1 MKREQE
7 KQIKALEDLAALI
20 AQVFAVPICH
30 FMFSDSANNQA
41 QLSIGLASTEIAQI
55 NPAIQRI
62 LDKGLVVAIENMRED
77 SNFEENELPSSDL
90 KLESFLGCRL
100 LDEWGEDLGTL
111 SLFSQLPRSFTE
123 TDKSLLKG
131 FATQAAHL
139 LSTVKKTE
147 VPAQVEFADL
157 FRQVMSKGR
166 AQLCIHDI
174 SGQILYVNPSASE
187 SLGYTAEALL
197 GMRLTDLMSDENK
210 PGFEQYIKRM
220 QATGLLEGII
230 ELVDRSGH
238 KRYWSYN
245 NALDQVSGKVI
256 SFSLDITNTVNER
269 KRISNREEAVKKARE
284 LAEKGTWTID
294 LESKELEWSKEVRDI
309 FEVEP
314 SRSLSLD
321 FYLSLVHPKD
331 RDEFEKALHEAMESH
346 GTILTEHRFI
356 AADKSIK
363 YLSVNGQVHK
373 NLLGTAPYLTG
384 VVQDITHRVAWEKEL
399 LRGKESAV
407 ELSDLKQEFLANMSH
422 EIRTPVSSIIGF
434 SRLLLSAQLPTQEQ
448 KYAELIF
455 SAGENLLTIVNDVLD
470 FSKMEAG
477 KLRLEE
483 KPFDLRICLQELVQ
497 AHNDQAQNKGLR
509 LLLDLQSSIPQ
520 LVKGDEPR
528 VKQIVSNLLSNA
540 LKFTRTGFIEI
551 AASRVGQGSEGKL
564 RIKVSDSGI
573 GIDASKLSKVFN
585 SFQQA
590 EGSHTRK
597 YGGTGLGLSIT
608 KDLVELMKGSIEV
621 ESNLG
626 QGSTFTVLLPYTK
639 VSRKQEAPPSQSSAS
654 KFDFSAYRILMAEDN
669 SNNQLLA
676 KAYMRRVK
684 AHLDIANDGIE
695 ALEFLEKNTYDLV
708 LMDIQMPRMGGI
720 ECAKKIRANSE
731 WNQIPI
737 VAITAHAT
745 PEDRERSLNAGMN
758 EHLTK
763 PFKPEVLYQT
773 IATLVGPSKNAKTEE
788 PATEAAFD
796 LKYLL
801 SYSMNDK
808 TLYHNLLTTLSNT
821 LPKNILGI
829 EQGLHGGDLT
839 AVKSFTHKVKPS
851 VIMFEEEKS
860 IAAITGIEQAEMLGE
875 ETRAN
880 VSSFLAQ
887 LRELLSIIKRYLS
900 KR

>member
-1 MKREQE
+1 M
-7 KQIKALEDLAALI
+7 KALEDLAALI
-20 AQVFAVPICH
+20 TQVFAVPICH
-30 FMFSDSANNQA
+30 FTFSDLINTSGL
-41 QLSIGLASTEIAQI
+41 LSIGLASTETAQL
-55 NPAIQRI
+55 NPAIQRV
-62 LDKGLVVAIENMRED
+62 LDKGLVIAIEDIDQD
-77 SNFEENELPSSDL
+77 SNFEESELPASDL
-90 KLESFLGCRL
+90 KLASFLGCRL

-123 TDKSLLKG
+123 SDKTLLKG
-131 FATQAAHL
+131 FATQASHL
-139 LSTVKKTE
+139 LSNMTKAE

-166 AQLCIHDI
+166 AQLCIHNI
-174 SGQILYVNPSASE
+174 EGQILYVNQSASE
-187 SLGYTAEALL
+187 SLGYTAEVLL
-197 GMRLTDLMSDENK
+197 GMSLTDLMTEENK
-210 PGFEQYIKRM
+210 PGFDLYIKRM
-220 QATGLLEGII
+220 QATGLLDGII
-230 ELVDRSGH
+230 ELIDRSGH

-269 KRISNREEAVKKARE
+269 RRISNREEAVKKARQ

-294 LESKELEWSKEVRDI
+294 LLSKELEWSKEVRRI
-309 FEVEP
+309 FELD
-314 SRSLSLD
+314 SSTQISLD
-321 FYLSLVHPKD
+321 HYLSLIHPKD
-331 RDEFEKALHEAMESH
+331 RDDFEQALQEAIDTH
-346 GTILTEHRFI
+346 GNVLAEHRFI

-363 YLSVNGQVHK
+363 YLSVTGQAHK
-373 NLLGTAPYLTG
+373 NLLGNAPYLTG
-384 VVQDITHRVAWEKEL
+384 VIQDITHRVAWEKEL

-407 ELSDLKQEFLANMSH
+407 ELSELKQEFLANMSH

-434 SRLLLSAQLPTQEQ
+434 SRLLLSAQLPVQER

-483 KPFDLRICLQELVQ
+483 KPYDLRTCLQELIQ
-497 AHNDQAQNKGLR
+497 AHQDQAQNKGIR

-520 LVKGDEPR
+520 LVQGDELR

-540 LKFTRTGFIEI
+540 LKFTRSGFIEVG
-551 AASRVGQGSEGKL
+551 ASRVGRGSEGKL

-573 GIDASKLSKVFN
+573 GIDASKLSKIFN

-608 KDLVELMKGSIEV
+608 KDLVELMQGNIEV

-626 QGSTFTVLLPYTK
+626 QGSTFTVLLPYIK
-639 VSRKQEAPPSQSSAS
+639 VSPKQDIPAGQTTSS

-695 ALEFLEKNTYDLV
+695 ALELLEQNTYDLV

-720 ECAKKIRANSE
+720 ECARKIRANAQ
-731 WNQIPI
+731 WNHIPI

-745 PEDRERSLNAGMN
+745 PEDRERSLNAGMS

-763 PFKPEVLYQT
+763 PFKPEILYQT
-773 IATLVGPSKNAKTEE
+773 IATLVGNNEKRESEE
-788 PATEAAFD
+788 PGNRTAFD
-796 LKYLL
+796 LSYLL
-801 SYSMNDK
+801 NYSMNDK
-808 TLYHNLLTTLSNT
+808 TLYQNLLTTLSNT
-821 LPKNILGI
+821 LPKNIHGI
-829 EQGLHGGDLT
+829 EQGLHQGDL
-839 AVKSFTHKVKPS
+839 SSIQDFTHKVKPS
-851 VIMFEEEKS
+851 IIMFEEERS
-860 IAAITGIEQAEMLGE
+860 IAAISNIEKSHELGT
-875 ETRAN
+875 ETSET
-880 VSSFLAQ
+880 VMSFLAQ
-887 LRELLSIIKRYLS
+887 LHDLLNTIKQDLS
-900 KR
+900 SN